1 MGLAVTAYGW
11 VGAPGGSAFR
21 RNAGAYFPQGAAGR
35 ADADPRAFLPRRN
48 PVLFDVRPDE
58 RPHDWRP
65 AHGAFWA
72 LIGIVAA
79 QLVPPHRLGL
89 ATAII
94 FGGVSAASVVGV
106 PLASF
111 IATPAGWRL
120 AFMSMALLSLA
131 AAAVLCSTLPPLAAP
146 APRQAAC
153 LSRYLPQSA
162 ARWPVWRHGLHH
174 YRSLCRLHLH

>member
-1 MGLAVTAYGW
+1 
-11 VGAPGGSAFR
+11 GA
-21 RNAGAYFPQGAAGR
+21 
-35 ADADPRAFLPRRN
+35 L
-48 PVLFDVRPDE
+48 
-58 RPHDWRP
+58 

-111 IATPAGWRL
+111 IATLAGWRP

-146 APRQAAC
+146 APVR
-153 LSRYLPQSA
+153 LR
-162 ARWPVWRHGLHH
+162 V
-174 YRSLCRLHLH
+174 YRDIFRNPLLGG

>member
-1 MGLAVTAYGW
+1 LVGLMLILALSCLAATRSYSMFALMSARMI
-11 VGAPGGSAFR
+11 GA
-21 RNAGAYFPQGAAGR
+21 
-35 ADADPRAFLPRRN
+35 L
-48 PVLFDVRPDE
+48 
-58 RPHDWRP
+58 

-111 IATPAGWRL
+111 IATLAGWRL

-146 APRQAAC
+146 AP
-153 LSRYLPQSA
+153 
-162 ARWPVWRHGLHH
+162 V
-174 YRSLCRLHLH
+174 